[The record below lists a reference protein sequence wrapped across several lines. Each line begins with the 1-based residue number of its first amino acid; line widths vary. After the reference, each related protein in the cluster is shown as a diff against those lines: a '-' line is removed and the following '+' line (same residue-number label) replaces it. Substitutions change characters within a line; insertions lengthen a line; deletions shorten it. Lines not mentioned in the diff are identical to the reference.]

1 MKTLFKL
8 FALVIAAGY
17 PIVAAAKFLGV
28 QFPNTVS
35 VENVTALFSFTVLA
49 LILLSD
55 YGRRAPRSLTMQAAP
70 AYAKRRTR
78 EAHRLAA

>member
-8 FALVIAAGY
+8 FALVLAAGY
-17 PIVAAAKFLGV
+17 PVIAAAKFLGV
-28 QFPNTVS
+28 NFPNAVS
-35 VENVTALFSFTVLA
+35 VENVTALFSFAVLA

-55 YGRRAPRSLTMQAAP
+55 YGRRAPRGLSMKAAVC
-70 AYAKRRTR
+70 ANRRTR